1 MMYVRM
7 YVYTVLV
14 IQKHRHRK
22 KRNRI
27 SPVEGAGVEFSG
39 RVARQVVNNVRSEFA
54 LMDMGSGAAQLVHM
68 WPVQVS
74 AVG

>member
-1 MMYVRM
+1 M

-14 IQKHRHRK
+14 IQKHGHRK

-27 SPVEGAGVEFSG
+27 SPVEGEGVEFSG
-39 RVARQVVNNVRSEFA
+39 RVARQVFNNVRSEFA
-54 LMDMGSGAAQLVHM
+54 LMDMGSGGAQLVRM